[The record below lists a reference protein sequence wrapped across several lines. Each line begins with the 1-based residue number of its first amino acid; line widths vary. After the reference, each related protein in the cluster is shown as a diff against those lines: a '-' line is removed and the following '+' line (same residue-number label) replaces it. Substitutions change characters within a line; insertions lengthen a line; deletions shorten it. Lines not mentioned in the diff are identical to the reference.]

1 MSNQKV
7 YWKGLEE
14 LHESPDFVKSR
25 DNEFVEPLPME
36 EFLGSEDLG
45 QTKHGRRDFLK
56 FLGFSV
62 TAAAVAA
69 CEAPINKA
77 LPYVV
82 KPENVTPGVA
92 NYYASTFF
100 DDDDFANI
108 LVKTREGR
116 PILIE
121 GANPS
126 TAKERCGVS
135 ARVSASVLGLY
146 DSKRLKDAL
155 KGGQPIAWTT
165 ADKEIT
171 DKIASIGTAG
181 KKVAILSSTI
191 ISPSTKKAIAELTAK
206 FPHVEHIQQD
216 VVSYSALPKANA
228 AVFGKNLIPSYR
240 FDKAL
245 AIATFGADF
254 LGTWLDHNSYEG
266 QYGVNRNPKGEM
278 SRLFAFE
285 ATLSLTGANADY
297 RTPVKQSEIAHA
309 LIALYNKLSGQNLP
323 AVKTAADEAIAK
335 AAEYLKSR
343 RGKALVVCGLNDVNA
358 QIITAEINK
367 LLGAEG
373 NTIDFS
379 VPLYT
384 KQGDEARVEQL
395 FKDIAAGTVQG
406 LILYNANPVYNH
418 PNGEQIK
425 TWLKKLPLSVSF
437 ASSLDESAGESQYVL
452 PDHHYLESWNDFNP
466 FAGHYSLSQPTIHP
480 LFNTR
485 QAQES
490 FLVWAGAGN
499 RTDKNSTL
507 YREYMKK
514 TWSETLFAKQST
526 HTSFDDFW
534 NYSVH
539 DGAFITANTAEA
551 APAVA
556 DLKLAAAP
564 AAPAAAPVAAG
575 VSEAAAKINA
585 TYKPGNGVEVV
596 LYQKIGIGTGN
607 QASNPWLQE
616 FPDPISRVTW
626 DNYITMSVAEMK
638 DLKMATEYGQERPAH
653 LGKLTVNGKTITL
666 PVIASPGQA
675 RGTVG
680 IAIGYGRKFGKGDEI
695 IGQNA
700 YPLATLVGGELQF
713 HAFGATVENTGDTF
727 PIASTQTSHTMM
739 GRDIVKETSL
749 AQYKANPASGNHK
762 HTFHTNI
769 TKLHGKETH
778 GHLKADEADF
788 WKKFD
793 RPNHNWGLT
802 IDLNACTGCGAC
814 VIACHA
820 ENNVPV
826 VGKDEIRRV
835 RDMHWMRIDR
845 YYTSDV
851 TKRDIKEAKG
861 LMDNINTYL
870 DAEIPSEN
878 PQVVF
883 QPIMCQHCS
892 QAPCETVCPVLA
904 TTHSNEGLN
913 QMTYNRCIG
922 TRYCANNCPYKVR
935 RFNWFKYHDN
945 AKFDFYMNDDLG
957 KMVLNPDVTVRS
969 RGVMEKC
976 SMCVQRIQAGKLDAK
991 KEGRRPKDGD
1001 ITTPCQTS
1009 CSVNA
1014 INFGDFNDEESLVFH
1029 ERGNERSYAL
1039 LEEVGTEP
1047 NVFYQVKVRNVDEEY
1062 DHGDHDA
1069 AGAHEGGETHPGGH
1083 GEGAHG
1089 EEAHKEHAH

>member
-14 LHESPDFVKSR
+14 LHETPDFVQSR

-36 EFLGSEDLG
+36 EFLGKEELG
-45 QTKHGRRDFLK
+45 QTKTGRRDFLK

-62 TAAAVAA
+62 TAAAIAA
-69 CEAPINKA
+69 CEAPVNKA
-77 LPYVV
+77 LPYVI
-82 KPENVTPGVA
+82 KPENLTPGVP

-121 GANPS
+121 GANPV
-126 TAKERCGVS
+126 TASERCGVS
-135 ARVSASVLGLY
+135 AKVSASVLGLY
-146 DSKRLKDAL
+146 DTKRLKDAQ
-155 KGGQPIAWTT
+155 KGGQPVAWTT
-165 ADKEIT
+165 ADKEIGA
-171 DKIASIGTAG
+171 KLASIAASG

-191 ISPSTKKAIAELTAK
+191 ISPSTKKAIGEFITK
-206 FPHVEHIQQD
+206 FPNTEHIVHD
-216 VVSYSALPKANA
+216 VVSYSALPKANG
-228 AVFGKNLIPSYR
+228 AVFGKAVIPTYR

-245 AIATFGADF
+245 AIVSFGADF

-266 QYGVNRNPKGEM
+266 QYGKNRNPKGEM
-278 SRLFAFE
+278 SRLFSFE
-285 ATLSLTGANADY
+285 ATMSLTGANADY
-297 RTPVKQSEIAHA
+297 RTAIKHSEIAHA
-309 LIALYNKLSGQNLP
+309 LIALYNKLSGQNLQ
-323 AVKTAADEAIAK
+323 AAKTPADEAIAK
-335 AAEYLKSR
+335 AAEYLKSKK
-343 RGKALVVCGLNDVNA
+343 GKALVVCGLNDVNA

-373 NTIDFS
+373 TTIDFS
-379 VPLYT
+379 VPLFI
-384 KQGDEARVEQL
+384 KQGDEARAEQL
-395 FKDIAAGTVQG
+395 FKDIASGTVQG

-418 PNGEQIK
+418 PNGENLK
-425 TWLKKLPLSVSF
+425 TAISKLPLSVSF
-437 ASSLDESAGESQYVL
+437 ASSLDETAAVAQYVL

-466 FAGHYSLSQPTIHP
+466 YAGHYALSQPTIHP

-490 FLVWAGAGN
+490 FLVWAGLGV
-499 RTDKNSTL
+499 RSDKNSTV

-514 TWSETLFAKQST
+514 MWNENLYGKQIKY
-526 HTSFDDFW
+526 TSFDDFW

-539 DGAFITANTAEA
+539 DGAFITITVPEA
-551 APAVA
+551 AVPPAVA
-556 DLKLAAAP
+556 P
-564 AAPAAAPVAAG
+564 ANLND
-575 VSEAAAKINA
+575 AAAKLNA
-585 TYKPGNGVEVV
+585 SFKPGQGVEVV
-596 LYQKIGIGTGN
+596 LYQKVGIGTGN
-607 QASNPWLQE
+607 QANNPWLQE
-616 FPDPISRVTW
+616 FPDPISRITW
-626 DNYITMSVAEMK
+626 DNYITMSPAEMK
-638 DLKMATEYGQERPAH
+638 AQGYSTYIGQEDPAD
-653 LGKLTVNGKTITL
+653 LATLTVNGKTIKL
-666 PVIASPGQA
+666 PVVASPGQA
-675 RGTVG
+675 PGTVG

-700 YPLATLVGGELQF
+700 YPLASIVGGQLQY
-713 HAFGATVENTGDTF
+713 HAFGASIAKANETY
-727 PIASTQTSHTMM
+727 PMASTQTHHTMM

-749 AQYKANPASGNHK
+749 GQYKENPGSGNHK
-762 HTFHTNI
+762 HTFHTNL
-769 TKLHGKETH
+769 TKLRNGKETH
-778 GHLKADEADF
+778 GHLSADEADF

-793 RPNHNWGLT
+793 RPNHNWGMT

-835 RDMHWMRIDR
+835 RDMHWIRIDR
-845 YYTSDV
+845 YYTSD
-851 TKRDIKEAKG
+851 TSARTIKEAKG
-861 LMDNINTYL
+861 LSDNLAAYHA
-870 DAEIPSEN
+870 AEVPSET

-991 KEGRRPKDGD
+991 KAGRRPKDGEV
-1001 ITTPCQTS
+1001 TTSCQTA

-1014 INFGDFNDEESLVFH
+1014 ISFGDYNDETSVVFNM
-1029 ERGNERSYAL
+1029 RADERSYAL

-1047 NVFYQVKVRNVDEEY
+1047 NVYYQVKVRNVDEKY
-1062 DHGDHDA
+1062 DHMEE
-1069 AGAHEGGETHPGGH
+1069 AGHGGGHEGGH
-1083 GEGAHG
+1083 GEHEAAGHGHEGAKKEEHG
-1089 EEAHKEHAH
+1089 AAH

>member
-14 LHESPDFVKSR
+14 LHETPDFVQSR

-36 EFLGSEDLG
+36 EFLGKEDLG
-45 QTKHGRRDFLK
+45 QTKTGRRDFLK

-69 CEAPINKA
+69 CEAPVNKA

-82 KPENVTPGVA
+82 KPEDITPGVP

-121 GANPS
+121 GANPETVS
-126 TAKERCGVS
+126 TRGGVS
-135 ARVSASVLGLY
+135 AKVSASVLGLY
-146 DSKRLKDAL
+146 DNKRLKDAM
-155 KGGQPIAWTT
+155 KAGQPIAWTT
-165 ADKEIT
+165 ADKEIGNALNA
-171 DKIASIGTAG
+171 IATAG
-181 KKVAILSSTI
+181 KRTALLTSTI
-191 ISPSTKKAIAELTAK
+191 ISPSTKKVIADFQAK
-206 FPHVEHIQQD
+206 FPSVDHITHD

-228 AVFGKNLIPSYR
+228 AVFGKSVIPTYR

-245 AIATFGADF
+245 AIASFGADF
-254 LGTWLDHNSYEG
+254 LGTWLDHNAYEG
-266 QYGVNRNPKGEM
+266 QFSAHRNPTQGEM
-278 SRLFAFE
+278 SRVFAFE
-285 ATLSLTGANADY
+285 AIMSLTGANADY
-297 RTPVKQSEIAHA
+297 RSAIKQSEIAHA
-309 LIALYNKLSGQNLP
+309 LIALYNKLSGQNLNC
-323 AVKTAADEAIAK
+323 AKTGADANIAK
-335 AAEYLKSR
+335 CAEYLKSK
-343 RGKALVVCGLNDVNA
+343 RGQALVVCGLNDVNA

-379 VPLYT
+379 TPLYT

-395 FKDIAAGTVQG
+395 LKDITAGNVQG
-406 LILYNANPVYNH
+406 LILYGTNPVYNH
-418 PNGEQIK
+418 REGEKIK
-425 TWLKKLPLSVSF
+425 TAIAAMKLSVSF
-437 ASSLDESAGESQYVL
+437 ASSMDESAEVCQYVL
-452 PDHHYLESWNDFNP
+452 PDHHYLESWNDYNP
-466 FAGHYSLSQPTIHP
+466 YAGHYALSQPTIHP

-490 FLVWAGAGN
+490 FIVWAGLGS
-499 RTDKNSTL
+499 RSDKNSTV
-507 YREYMKK
+507 YREYMKQVWN
-514 TWSETLFAKQST
+514 TTLFGKQTKYLTFS
-526 HTSFDDFW
+526 DFW
-534 NYSVH
+534 NNSVH
-539 DGAFITANTAEA
+539 DGVFVTAATN
-551 APAVA
+551 APAI
-556 DLKLAAAP
+556 AAAP
-564 AAPAAAPVAAG
+564 AASTEAATVASGA
-575 VSEAAAKINA
+575 SAAAAKINA
-585 TYKPGNGVEVV
+585 TYKPGSGVEVV
-596 LYQKIGIGTGN
+596 FYQKVGIGTGN
-607 QASNPWLQE
+607 QANNPWLQE

-626 DNYITMSVAEMK
+626 DNYVTMSPAEMRAQGLE
-638 DLKMATEYGQERPAH
+638 DIYGQERPANVV
-653 LGKLTVNGKTITL
+653 KVTVNGQTVEL
-666 PVIASPGQA
+666 PAVASPGQMP
-675 RGTVG
+675 GTIG

-695 IGQNA
+695 VGKNIYNMVS
-700 YPLATLVGGELQF
+700 LVDGEVRH
-713 HAFGATVENTGDTF
+713 HAFGASVEKTGAMYA
-727 PIASTQTSHTMM
+727 IASTQTHHTMM

-749 AQYKANPASGNHK
+749 AQFKSNPHSGNHK

-769 TKLHGKETH
+769 TKLKNGKETH
-778 GHLKADEADF
+778 GHLSADEADF

-793 RPNHNWGLT
+793 RPNHNWGMS
-802 IDLNACTGCGAC
+802 IDLNACTGCGSC
-814 VIACHA
+814 IIACHA

-835 RDMHWMRIDR
+835 RDMHWLRIDR
-845 YYTSDV
+845 YYSSDT
-851 TKRDIKEAKG
+851 TKQMISDAKG
-861 LMDNINTYL
+861 LGENLSIYG

-945 AKFDFYMNDDLG
+945 EKFDFYMNDDLG
-957 KMVLNPDVTVRS
+957 KMVLNPDVTVRA

-976 SMCVQRIQAGKLDAK
+976 SMCVQRIQYGKLEAK
-991 KEGRRPKDGD
+991 KEGRRPKDGEVK
-1001 ITTPCQTS
+1001 TACQTA
-1009 CSVNA
+1009 CAAGA
-1014 INFGDFNDEESLVFH
+1014 IIFGDFNDETSLVH
-1029 ERGNERSYAL
+1029 NLRSEPRSYAL

-1047 NVFYQVKVRNVDEEY
+1047 NVFYHVKVRNVDETY
-1062 DHGDHDA
+1062 WHGDES
-1069 AGAHEGGETHPGGH
+1069 AHGDEH
-1083 GEGAHG
+1083 GAHG
-1089 EEAHKEHAH
+1089 DAHGKEGHKEEHAH